1 MTTLDLNYYANQIT
15 GYGPNETVLCLCDAD
30 GSSFEIS
37 LPDAEGIEGNT
48 FTFKKVSS
56 GLNTITLKAMYGQN
70 IDGSETFE
78 ITDENES
85 VTIVAHNNKYYI
97 TGYYAG

>member
-1 MTTLDLNYYANQIT
+1 MTTLALNSYANQIT

-56 GLNTITLKAMYGQN
+56 GLPHLKAMYGQN

>member
-1 MTTLDLNYYANQIT
+1 
-15 GYGPNETVLCLCDAD
+15 
-30 GSSFEIS
+30 
-37 LPDAEGIEGNT
+37 
-48 FTFKKVSS
+48 
-56 GLNTITLKAMYGQN
+56 MYGQN